1 MYSYHKAD
9 AIFFPA
15 LPYLGDMDEDHEEIE
30 LGITWRKECRMIK
43 KEIFCKYLLFVLLV
57 TAMALLLY
65 SCRNKYISRSEIPGY
80 VVDNVQ
86 QLTQFSQDLLERQ
99 EENVEIYYKQDE
111 LPEGVNADF
120 YSSLKITYVCAEVQF
135 GNNEIDAVWI
145 RLKYKPQDDEA
156 ETCGI
161 CYSPYDMIIDP
172 YDELQPGDTY
182 EYKGR
187 ARMFF
192 KVERICENWFYYEEA
207 YW

>member
-1 MYSYHKAD
+1 
-9 AIFFPA
+9 
-15 LPYLGDMDEDHEEIE
+15 
-30 LGITWRKECRMIK
+30 MIK
-43 KEIFCKYLLFVLLV
+43 KDIFCKYLLFVLLV
-57 TAMALLLY
+57 TALALLLY
-65 SCRNKYISRSEIPGY
+65 SCHTKYTSKSDISGY

-86 QLTQFSQDLLERQ
+86 QLTRFSEELLDHQQ
-99 EENVEIYYKQDE
+99 ESVHIYYKQDE

-182 EYKGR
+182 EYKGH
-187 ARMFF
+187 ARMFY